1 MDPTLL
7 NCLVLHEIIVDE
19 GKAKAIDASNKKQQQ
34 LHDQLTKLR
43 KKGKFKEY
51 REMKQTLLSELK
63 EVDAIG
69 LDLGKVSENN
79 NKIIKQTLAI
89 YFEVIKQHTNSVHLR
104 AVFLG
109 LPQFTQYVNLEI
121 IWDLISVMREYFKV
135 EISNSQTG
143 ADANS
148 ISNILAGLLCAFQI
162 IEVGAGQAFNVDE
175 KDFVSALYAVIQR
188 MYERP
193 LALFVEHKD
202 FVAFLKSMDIIFNK
216 RKQIATDTINAFVK
230 RLAIL

>member
-1 MDPTLL
+1 MS
-7 NCLVLHEIIVDE
+7 CLALHEILVDE
-19 GKAKAIDASNKKQQQ
+19 GKAKAVDASTKRSAQ

-43 KKGKFKEY
+43 KKGKYKEY
-51 REMKQTLLSELK
+51 REMKQTLLGELK

-79 NKIIKQTLAI
+79 NAIIKLTLAI
-89 YFEVIKQHTNSVHLR
+89 FFEVIKQHSSSVHLR

-135 EISNSQTG
+135 ELNESQTSHN
-143 ADANS
+143 ATHS

-162 IEVGAGQAFNVDE
+162 IDVGAGTSFNVDE
-175 KDFVSALYAVIQR
+175 KDFIAALYAV
-188 MYERP
+188 
-193 LALFVEHKD
+193 L
-202 FVAFLKSMDIIFNK
+202 
-216 RKQIATDTINAFVK
+216 
-230 RLAIL
+230 